1 MTWYLVKSE
10 QAFLVKIWL
19 TTYSPLYQDMGTMPG
34 DFLIFL
40 ILHHNQRREATLL
53 RGLPDWLS
61 SCGIDIWTSRERE
74 RGKITRLQSA
84 SVWRNG
90 GGKEMDEYW
99 VGKGLGVR
107 ERTGMP
113 LLWLFPALP
122 CPSLHTACY
131 LAPCLKLVG
140 GSPTQE
146 WVDGK
151 SGIQLCNTLVSQHY
165 STRLYLP
172 FSPTRS
178 HRSH

>member
-19 TTYSPLYQDMGTMPG
+19 P
-34 DFLIFL
+34 
-40 ILHHNQRREATLL
+40 TL
-53 RGLPDWLS
+53 RSIRTWVQCQGISSFFS
-61 SCGIDIWTSRERE
+61 SCTTINKGKLLFSEAYLTDCLLVELTFEQAERE
-74 RGKITRLQSA
+74 RGKITRLQSV
-84 SVWRNG
+84 SVWRND
-90 GGKEMDEYW
+90 GGKEMDESW

-151 SGIQLCNTLVSQHY
+151 SGIQLCNTLVCQHY
-165 STRLYLP
+165 STHLYLP